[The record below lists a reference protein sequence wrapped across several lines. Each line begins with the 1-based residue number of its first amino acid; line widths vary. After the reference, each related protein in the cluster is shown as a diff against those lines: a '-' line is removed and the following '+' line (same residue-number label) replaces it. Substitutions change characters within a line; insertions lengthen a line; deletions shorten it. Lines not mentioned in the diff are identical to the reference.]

1 MQPPSA
7 KDTKRISH
15 VLGRAVVERQSFE
28 GALESHREGILP
40 DAAYHPSI
48 YAFADPT
55 EDLVLRQC
63 RFAMFQHPVQKSLD
77 ARPTLRRL
85 TLERC
90 HFTASE
96 LGPLILEDAL
106 IDTIWIHRGM
116 WGPQKVVGCAFNRV
130 VIRGRINGGVRFVPS
145 MDWMLNRPLAPAVDD
160 PFVRANQRYYEGVD
174 WALDIGS
181 AEFTGIEMSQCDI
194 PARLIRRDPE
204 TQVVVTRE
212 SVHGVIGVPRARA
225 PRRCARLKASSV
237 LGLPIPSSSP
247 QTEASTS
254 RPTLPPSAAC
264 ATSAS
269 LLPTK

>member
-85 TLERC
+85 TVERC

-181 AEFTGIEMSQCDI
+181 AEFTGIEMSHCDI

-204 TQVVVTRE
+204 TQVVVTRD
-212 SVHGVIGVPRARA
+212 SVQRGDWRAASEGSSKVFAIEDFLSAGLDDTVLVAPIRSKYLEADVAAFRRLRDIGVALA
-225 PRRCARLKASSV
+225 D
-237 LGLPIPSSSP
+237 
-247 QTEASTS
+247 
-254 RPTLPPSAAC
+254 
-264 ATSAS
+264 
-269 LLPTK
+269 

>member
-15 VLGRAVVERQSFE
+15 VPGGAVVERQSFE
-28 GALESHREGILP
+28 GALESHREGVLP
-40 DAAYHPSI
+40 DAAYHPSM
-48 YAFADPT
+48 YAFGDPT
-55 EDLVLRQC
+55 EDLVLRHC
-63 RFAMFQHPVQKSLD
+63 RFAMFQHPVQTSLD

-96 LGPLILEDAL
+96 LGPVILEDAL

-116 WGPQKVVGCAFNRV
+116 WGPQKLVGCAFNRV

-145 MDWMLNRPLAPAVDD
+145 MDWMVNRPLAPAVDD
-160 PFVRANQRYYEGVD
+160 PFVRANQSYYEGVD

-181 AEFTGIEMSQCDI
+181 AEFTGIEMSHCDI
-194 PARLIRRDPE
+194 PARLIRRDRE

-212 SVHGVIGVPRARA
+212 SARRGDWRAASEGSSAWVGIERFLGSGFGDTVLVAPKRSKSLEVDLAAFRHLRDIGVALA
-225 PRRCARLKASSV
+225 D
-237 LGLPIPSSSP
+237 
-247 QTEASTS
+247 
-254 RPTLPPSAAC
+254 
-264 ATSAS
+264 
-269 LLPTK
+269 